1 MTGKMSLYYKAHF
14 LNPSPNRI
22 WVIALCLS
30 VFVSSGTQ
38 QSDTKRQHLLERLLD
53 AVKQV
58 RFLLCPCICMFKV
71 EGHKMTFGCLLKPQY
86 EEICIHFIYNLYPWI
101 STLKDYHC
109 LQKKETSSYI
119 SPKREMYLPPGQYGF
134 WMPFSSFIHCVPKTH
149 WRK

>member
-30 VFVSSGTQ
+30 VFISSGTQ

-58 RFLLCPCICMFKV
+58 RFPLCPCICMFEV
-71 EGHKMTFGCLLKPQY
+71 EGHKMTFGCLLKSQSQIGLNIKKY
-86 EEICIHFIYNLYPWI
+86 VFILFIICIREFLLLVIITVYRRKRL
-101 STLKDYHC
+101 SKF
-109 LQKKETSSYI
+109 YI
-119 SPKREMYLPPGQYGF
+119 SPE
-134 WMPFSSFIHCVPKTH
+134 
-149 WRK
+149 